1 MSALRV
7 SRSAA
12 EESDRIAAL
21 QSFAA
26 TAAFPAAY
34 SGSTCSFGASSVGSA
49 SILPGSRAR
58 PRLSR
63 PMKILARITSSV
75 AGQPLL
81 RLAEF
86 GPVAVRVLRQAGQL
100 LEVLA
105 GLLRVSRGFGRLG
118 RPVEAPQPHGCILE

>member
-26 TAAFPAAY
+26 RAAFPAAY
-34 SGSTCSFGASSVGSA
+34 SGSTCPFDASSVGSA
-49 SILPGSRAR
+49 RILPGRAR
-58 PRLSR
+58 QRQSR
-63 PMKILARITSSV
+63 PMTVLARITSSV

-86 GPVAVRVLRQAGQL
+86 GPIAIRVLRQAVQL

-105 GLLRVSRGFGRLG
+105 
-118 RPVEAPQPHGCILE
+118 

>member
-12 EESDRIAAL
+12 EESDRIAAF
-21 QSFAA
+21 QSFVAM
-26 TAAFPAAY
+26 AAFPATY
-34 SGSTCSFGASSVGSA
+34 SGSTCSFDASSVGSA
-49 SILPGSRAR
+49 RILPGSRAR

-75 AGQPLL
+75 AGQPLS

-100 LEVLA
+100 LEVVT
-105 GLLRVSRGFGRLG
+105 GLLCVSRGLGGLG
-118 RPVEAPQPHGCILE
+118 RPVEAPQPHRRIFE

>member
-34 SGSTCSFGASSVGSA
+34 SGSTCSFDASSVGSA
-49 SILPGSRAR
+49 RILAGCRAR

-75 AGQPLL
+75 AGQPLF
-81 RLAEF
+81 RLAKF
-86 GPVAVRVLRQAGQL
+86 GSVAVRVLRQAGQL
-100 LEVLA
+100 LEVLT
-105 GLLRVSRGFGRLG
+105 GFLRVSRGLGRLG
-118 RPVEAPQPHGCILE
+118 SPVEASPPHRRIFE